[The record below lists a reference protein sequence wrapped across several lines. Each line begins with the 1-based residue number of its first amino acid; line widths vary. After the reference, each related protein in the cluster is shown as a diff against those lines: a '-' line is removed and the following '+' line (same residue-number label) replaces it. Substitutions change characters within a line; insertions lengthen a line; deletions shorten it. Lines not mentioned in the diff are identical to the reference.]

1 MMNPRNEPQTIHP
14 YDVAIVQLLELA
26 FGKDDVR

>member
-1 MMNPRNEPQTIHP
+1 MTLRNEPQPVHP